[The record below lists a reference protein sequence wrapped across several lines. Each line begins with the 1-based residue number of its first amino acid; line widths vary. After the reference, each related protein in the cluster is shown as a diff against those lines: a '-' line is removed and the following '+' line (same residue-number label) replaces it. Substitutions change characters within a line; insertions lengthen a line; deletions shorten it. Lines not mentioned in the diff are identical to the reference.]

1 MKEYININGVD
12 LVSGVNVLNIKY
24 PAGYTT
30 YMRSGTPADTV
41 IIILEGE
48 ISCTV
53 PGAGEYEL
61 LPGYVTAFPK
71 YTERTSSYVADT
83 HLLSIHITSAKP
95 LFRDGVRQMRI
106 EAMDSRQRGSLD
118 MIIGS
123 VNGERYRDSEL
134 ISAVWGLL
142 DCLLVTNELEPSPK
156 YRAVQK
162 IKAMIDNDFRSDTP
176 ISEYA
181 KLAAVSESTLRRLF
195 FEYIGLPPIY
205 EGVRCERLEGA
216 GSAGGEADTVTAA
229 LPAISP
235 D

>member
-1 MKEYININGVD
+1 MKAYININGVD

-24 PAGYTT
+24 PAGYTI

-41 IIILEGE
+41 IIILEGK

-83 HLLSIHITSAKP
+83 RLLSIHITSAKP

-106 EAMDSRQRGSLD
+106 EAMDSRQRGRPDLTASL
-118 MIIGS
+118 
-123 VNGERYRDSEL
+123 
-134 ISAVWGLL
+134 
-142 DCLLVTNELEPSPK
+142 
-156 YRAVQK
+156 
-162 IKAMIDNDFRSDTP
+162 F
-176 ISEYA
+176 
-181 KLAAVSESTLRRLF
+181 
-195 FEYIGLPPIY
+195 LPPIY
-205 EGVRCERLEGA
+205 EGVRCERLKGA
-216 GSAGGEADTVTAA
+216 GSAGGEADTVTAV
-229 LPAISP
+229 LPAIPP

>member
-1 MKEYININGVD
+1 M
-12 LVSGVNVLNIKY
+12 
-24 PAGYTT
+24 
-30 YMRSGTPADTV
+30 
-41 IIILEGE
+41 LEGK

-156 YRAVQK
+156 YRAAQK

-195 FEYIGLPPIY
+195 FEYTGLPPARYRIMQ
-205 EGVRCERLEGA
+205 RLKYAKLLIVSGEYTV
-216 GSAGGEADTVTAA
+216 GEAARQAGFDGFPISAA
-229 LPAISP
+229 NI
-235 D
+235 